1 MASGL
6 GGSNDH
12 RKHWIGLRHRAF
24 DTSCTVDSS
33 GAQTF
38 AGFMA
43 ARALLDAP
51 HGVAGDLVCIT
62 SAEYLITKMLQFSE
76 VVTVDKFG
84 PQASILTGQLAN
96 LAGIPVV
103 VSDFMTA
110 DLNDSGLYD
119 NSTTNKTSLLI
130 ANVSRFLVGQYRAAS
145 VELDREISNG
155 VTNVVATRRVAFGTV
170 DSTTK
175 KNVALSYDLDK

>member
-1 MASGL
+1 
-6 GGSNDH
+6 
-12 RKHWIGLRHRAF
+12 
-24 DTSCTVDSS
+24 
-33 GAQTF
+33 
-38 AGFMA
+38 
-43 ARALLDAP
+43 
-51 HGVAGDLVCIT
+51 
-62 SAEYLITKMLQFSE
+62 
-76 VVTVDKFG
+76 
-84 PQASILTGQLAN
+84 
-96 LAGIPVV
+96 
-103 VSDFMTA
+103 MTA